1 MTRFWYLSFL
11 VLTVTIAFAVEYRPI
26 VHSQNMANF
35 GCTMP
40 NDTYR
45 FAGSNAP
52 GQVFFTDE
60 SVDIKLIM
68 KKNQDQG
75 IVKDFGIDILEI
87 GQRKAEAADG
97 KIAGTSFFAPP
108 DLIFPIGAPL
118 AVPIEVTFNDQPET
132 TVSITNLAVPKRGGT
147 FALILTR
154 KKDNLRQFL
163 ATVSR
168 VPHPNP
174 NATVENTLIFGEG
187 NFFNGDKQTLET
199 RASIYERIGIRGMRC
214 EWSWNET
221 ADGKK
226 DWTRYDA
233 AMEAAAKHKLKIMV
247 TLGGHYPWM
256 YPFAPLQTPAAVY
269 PGWDGNPY
277 GGAADWICR
286 PELYPRYGTWITE
299 FCQRYWKDGKG
310 GLWGLEH
317 YNEPWE
323 GGGISGWAS
332 DTPRY
337 RELMKLIGDSAR
349 KVSPDIKLFAASS
362 IMNTEDKFYSDGTNE
377 FDKYVDFFTD
387 HYVRPS
393 LSYGPLVA
401 KLHGKRSMETES
413 WMANSEYRLPLG
425 VCLFVASG
433 QERVNPWEPSNL
445 FDSVPGFNGMI
456 PTPLISSTAACNA
469 ITSGKTFEKIA
480 LKDRLPWLFQFGND
494 KDPKGLLVM
503 YGQLIGVGG
512 KSPQDLVDERPM
524 SQVEV
529 VDGGTITIKN
539 NDKLLTFLDLAG
551 NEIYKGQKYVTLPLT
566 YLPTYITCKKGPA
579 KAVERIS
586 KAVIKNKR
594 PVEIIPL
601 DFSAPVGSPAC
612 KLNVKVHNCL
622 TTELKG
628 AMTVKSP
635 EGLLLK
641 SAVQPLKLA
650 GGETK
655 ILVFDFASA
664 KASSSNAYTFNFN
677 VDSNLG
683 SASYTET
690 LNAVISPK
698 RTITVDGNVDE
709 WQDIPGITLMAKTEK
724 VDTAELARR
733 PWLDMRDK
741 LPNGTYGT
749 VKLAW
754 DDKNLYV
761 AALVNDPTPEKNRTR
776 LATIK
781 EDDYFHS
788 VKSDNEEPWK
798 SWLAKNKGMDG
809 KTFKEAGR
817 SFAEVPFVYKKQGDF
832 AFYGDRIQL
841 AFDVSD
847 DWHGLTPNT
856 DKIPYGF
863 SAIPDT
869 DYEYSAYMCGDGKGE
884 LWRLLAPGVPRVHG
898 YPHEPKPAA
907 GKPYIGAVDAPMAIR
922 RDGNVMV
929 YEFAIPR
936 TEIANLKFAPGTN
949 FGFTFTIGNNSGPSI
964 NYGEDKAVT
973 KGNGLTMHPYWMA
986 SPSCGVRWT
995 MTE

>member
-1 MTRFWYLSFL
+1 MNRLWYFVLLALSMIISFS
-11 VLTVTIAFAVEYRPI
+11 ASYRPI

-35 GCTMP
+35 GCSMP

-45 FAGSNAP
+45 FAGSTAP
-52 GQVFFTDE
+52 GQVFFVDE
-60 SVDIKLIM
+60 PVNITLIM

-75 IVKDFGIDILEI
+75 TVKDFGIDILEI

-97 KIAGTSFFAPP
+97 NIAGTSFFAPP
-108 DLIFPIGAPL
+108 DLIFPISAPL
-118 AVPIEVTFNDQPET
+118 PAPIEVTFTDKTEESVVIN
-132 TVSITNLAVPKRGGT
+132 NLSVPKRGGT

-163 ATVSR
+163 ATVAR
-168 VPHPNP
+168 VPRPNP
-174 NATVENTLIFGEG
+174 AATVENTFILGEG

-226 DWTRYDA
+226 DWSRYDA
-233 AMEAAAKHKLKIMV
+233 AMEAAANHNLKIMV

-256 YPFAPLQTPAAVY
+256 YSFAPLQTPAAVY

-277 GGAADWICR
+277 SGAADWICR
-286 PELYPRYGTWITE
+286 PQLYPRYGTWITE

-337 RELMKLIGDSAR
+337 RELMKLIADSAR

-377 FDKYVDFFTD
+377 FDKYVDIFTD

-401 KLHGKRSMETES
+401 KLHGKQSMETES

-425 VCLFVASG
+425 ICLFVASG

-445 FDSVPGFNGMI
+445 FDSVPGYSGMI
-456 PTPLISSTAACNA
+456 PTPLITSTAVCNA
-469 ITSGKTFEKIA
+469 MTSGKSFEKIA
-480 LKDRLPWLFQFGND
+480 LKDRLPWLFQFGKD
-494 KDPKGLLVM
+494 KDKNALLVM
-503 YGQLIGVGG
+503 YGQLVGVGA
-512 KSPQDLVDERPM
+512 KSPQDLADERPM
-524 SQVEV
+524 SQVEA
-529 VDGGTITIKN
+529 VDGGTITIN
-539 NDKLLTFLDLAG
+539 NRDRLLTFLDLAG
-551 NEIYKGQKYVTLPLT
+551 NEIYKGQKSVTLPLT
-566 YLPTYITCKKGPA
+566 YLPTYISCKKGPA
-579 KAVERIS
+579 AAVERIS
-586 KAVIKNKR
+586 KGIIKNKR

-601 DFSAPVGSPAC
+601 DFSAQVGTPAC
-612 KLNVKVHNCL
+612 KLNVKVHNCM

-628 AMTVKSP
+628 TMTVKAP
-635 EGLLLK
+635 EGMQLK
-641 SAVQPLKLA
+641 SPVMAIKLA
-650 GGETK
+650 AGETK
-655 ILVFDFASA
+655 TLIFDFLTA
-664 KASSSNAYTFNFN
+664 KVSNSNSYPFSFN

-683 SASYTET
+683 SAAYAEI
-690 LNAVISPK
+690 LNAAVTPK
-698 RTITVDGNVDE
+698 RTIIVDGSLDE
-709 WQDIPGITLMAKTEK
+709 WLDIPGITMVAKTEK

-741 LPNGTYGT
+741 LPNGTFGE
-749 VKLAW
+749 VKMAW
-754 DDKNLYV
+754 DDKNLYI
-761 AALVNDPTPEKNRTR
+761 AARVNDPTIEKNKTR

-788 VKSDNEEPWK
+788 AKSDNEEPWK
-798 SWLAKNKGMDG
+798 SWLETNKGMDG

-832 AFYGDRIQL
+832 AFYGDRIQM

-856 DKIPYGF
+856 DKVPYGYT
-863 SAIPDT
+863 AIPDT
-869 DYEYSAYMCGDGKGE
+869 DYEYSAYLCADGKGE

-907 GKPYIGAVDAPMAIR
+907 GKPYIGAVDSSIVIR
-922 RDGNVMV
+922 QEGNVRY

-936 TEIANLKFAPGTN
+936 TEIADMKLTAGTS
-949 FGFTFTIGNNSGPSI
+949 FGFAFIIGNNSGPSI
-964 NYGEDKAVT
+964 NYGEDKAVS

-986 SPSCGVRWT
+986 SPSCSMRWT
-995 MTE
+995 LTE